1 MIADDIESNRKLL
14 KAVLEAEG
22 MEVLVAADGQEAL
35 DLLDQVN
42 VDAIISDIL
51 MPRVDGYRLC
61 YEVRKDERLKDIP
74 IIIHSASYTSASDEK
89 LAGEFGA
96 DLFIKKSSSHAQVLQ
111 ALLEVTAPGHERIP
125 RAKHSTA
132 DLEIMKEYSER
143 LIQKLEERNTQLEN
157 TKKMLTESNRKLL
170 RRTEELSQSE
180 EKFRGII
187 EHVEDVYFRA
197 NRRGVI
203 EMVSPSAERYGY
215 RSTDLMGAD
224 IRTLCARTGD
234 ARQLG
239 DKLAHDNAA
248 SDFELILN
256 TKSGDTFVGSVNAR
270 ALKDHRGRLA
280 GIEGF
285 VRDITERKHTEEV
298 LRERSN
304 LAALAADVGRAVIH
318 NATVESMLATCSD
331 SFVNHL
337 GAALARIWTL
347 DSASSLLELK
357 ATSGASR
364 TPEYLYERVALG
376 HLEIGRIAADRMPV
390 LSNDVQG
397 DTRISCRQW
406 ATTEDIVAFV
416 GYPLII
422 ADRLLGVVA
431 IYSRK
436 PMTEL
441 VSEGLAPVA
450 NSIALGIER
459 KLDEQA
465 LRKAEE
471 KYRNIFENSAEGILQ
486 TLPSGRVITANPA
499 AARILGYTSPE
510 DLMASIHNIANHYV
524 NAEDRQRLLSLI
536 EGEGFSKAMEV
547 QFNRKAGA
555 AIWALARGRAVRDK
569 DGSIAYYETTFEDIT
584 ERKHLQE
591 QLFQAQKMEA
601 IGRLAGGVAHDFNNL
616 LTAIIGYSSLASN
629 KLEGSEPIRHEIREI
644 EKAGRRAAALT
655 NQLLV
660 FSRKQVLQ
668 PRILS
673 MNGVVRG
680 VESMLKRLI
689 GEDVALSTQLDPNA
703 GPVRADSGQMEQIIL
718 NLAVNARDAMPEGG
732 TLTIETKHIG
742 LGGKSESPHPP
753 LNPAPYVLLSIADDG
768 VGMDEETIS
777 HIFEP
782 FFTTKEV
789 GKGTG
794 LGLSTV
800 YGIMQQIGGHI
811 DVQSK
816 PGRGTAF
823 KLYIPVVE
831 RPVDDQEL
839 AAPKARRAR
848 GSETILLI
856 EDDDAVRALAK
867 VSLEYSGYTVLDAGN
882 ADMAIKICQRHP
894 GHIHLLLTDIV
905 MPDVNGPKLAEILLS
920 IRKELKVLYMS
931 GYTDDSIAR
940 SKLVAGAPF
949 LQKPFAPPKLA
960 EKVREVLDQA
970 G

>member
-1 MIADDIESNRKLL
+1 MRVLIADDIETNRKLL
-14 KAVLEAEG
+14 KAILEAEG
-22 MEVLVAADGQEAL
+22 MEVFVAADGQEAL
-35 DLLDQVN
+35 DLLDQIT
-42 VDAIISDIL
+42 VDAIVSDIL
-51 MPRVDGYRLC
+51 MPHVDGYRLC
-61 YEVRKDERLKDIP
+61 YEVRKDDRLKDIP

-89 LAGEFGA
+89 LAREFGA
-96 DLFIKKSSSHAQVLQ
+96 DLFIKKSSSPSQVVK
-111 ALLEVTAPGHERIP
+111 ALMEVTAPGRQRTP
-125 RAKHSTA
+125 RTKHSAA

-143 LIQKLEERNTQLEN
+143 LIEKLEERNTQLER
-157 TKKMLTESNRKLL
+157 TKRMLTESNRELL
-170 RRTEELSQSE
+170 RRTEELGQSE

-203 EMVSPSAERYGY
+203 EMVSPSADRYGY
-215 RSTDLMGAD
+215 RSSDLMGSD
-224 IRTLCARTGD
+224 IRMLCAQAED
-234 ARQLG
+234 ARQLER
-239 DKLAHDNAA
+239 KLADDGAA
-248 SDFELILN
+248 SDFELVLN
-256 TKSGDTFVGSVNAR
+256 TKGGDTFVGSVNAR
-270 ALKDHRGRLA
+270 ALKDHRGRPA

-318 NATVESMLATCSD
+318 NATVESMLSTCCD
-331 SFVNHL
+331 CFVNHL

-347 DSASSLLELK
+347 DNASGLLELQ
-357 ATSGASR
+357 ASSGGSR
-364 TPEYLYERVALG
+364 RPEYLYERLALG
-376 HLEIGRIAADRMPV
+376 HLEIGRIASDRARI

-406 ATTEDIVAFV
+406 ASIEDIVAFA

-431 IYSRK
+431 VYSRK

-441 VSEGLAPVA
+441 ISEGLAPVA

-459 KLDEQA
+459 KLDEQN

-471 KYRNIFENSAEGILQ
+471 KYRNIFESSAEGILQ

-499 AARILGYTSPE
+499 AARILGFSSPD
-510 DLMASIHNIANHYV
+510 DLMAGIHNMANHYA
-524 NAEDRQRLLSLI
+524 NADDRQRLLGMI
-536 EGEGFSKAMEV
+536 EAEGSKAMEV
-547 QFNRKAGA
+547 QFTRKGGA
-555 AIWALARGRAVRDK
+555 AIWVLARGRAVRDK
-569 DGSIAYYETTFEDIT
+569 DGAIAYYEVTIEDIA

-616 LTAIIGYSSLASN
+616 LTAIIGYSSLAAN
-629 KLEGSEPIRHEIREI
+629 KLASSDPIRQDVGEI

-668 PRILS
+668 PKILA

-680 VESMLKRLI
+680 LESMLKRLI
-689 GEDVALSTQLDPNA
+689 GEDIALSTVLDPNT
-703 GPVRADSGQMEQIIL
+703 GPIRADPGQMEQIIL

-732 TLTIETKHIG
+732 NLTIETEHID
-742 LGGKSESPHPP
+742 LRANLPHPA
-753 LNPAPYVLLSIADDG
+753 LNPVPYVLLSISDNG
-768 VGMDEETIS
+768 VGMDEQTLS
-777 HIFEP
+777 RIFEP

-800 YGIMQQIGGHI
+800 YGIMQQLGGHI
-811 DVQSK
+811 DAKSK
-816 PGRGTAF
+816 PGRGTTF

-831 RPVDDQEL
+831 RPADDQQL
-839 AAPKARRAR
+839 AAPKPPRAM
-848 GSETILLI
+848 GTETILLV

-882 ADMAIKICQRHP
+882 ADSAIKICQSHP

-905 MPDVNGPKLAEILLS
+905 MPDVSGPKLAEMLLS
-920 IRKELKVLYMS
+920 IRKELKVL
-931 GYTDDSIAR
+931 
-940 SKLVAGAPF
+940 
-949 LQKPFAPPKLA
+949 
-960 EKVREVLDQA
+960 
-970 G
+970 